1 MIIGGSPSASD
12 ALPEQTKVLIVT
24 TPVLGEMLA
33 VTSKTGSVLS
43 TVTESEEVALA
54 PNVSVMVATQ
64 VISSVG
70 ALLLAV
76 SAKVEPVPS
85 VAPLASS
92 HA

>member
-1 MIIGGSPSASD
+1 MLGVSPSASE
-12 ALPEQTKVLIVT
+12 AVPEQTKVLVVT

-33 VTSKTGSVLS
+33 ATSKTGSVLS

-76 SAKVEPVPS
+76 NVIVAPVPS
-85 VAPLASS
+85 IVPLLSS
-92 HA
+92 QL